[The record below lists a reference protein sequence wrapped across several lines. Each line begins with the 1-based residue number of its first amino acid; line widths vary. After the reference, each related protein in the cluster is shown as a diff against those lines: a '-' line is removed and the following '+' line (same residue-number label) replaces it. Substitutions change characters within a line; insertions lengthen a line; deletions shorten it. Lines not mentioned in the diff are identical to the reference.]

1 MPVSA
6 AGGIGDW
13 RGGGTAGAEVW
24 RESASGNQ
32 FFFPPHFSQRMRH
45 QL

>member
-6 AGGIGDW
+6 GGFGDA
-13 RGGGTAGAEVW
+13 RGAGGTALGVG
-24 RESASGNQ
+24 RESAGGNQ